1 MKRPV
6 VLGALLVLPLLFSI
20 TIYFPDILDIFED
33 MEDFPMEVQEVKK
46 GPPVYVGGKTCVTC
60 HTNEF
65 EQWSGSHHDLA
76 MQEATQDTVLGD
88 FNNTTFTN
96 FGLTSTFSQN
106 DGRFFV
112 RTDGPDGKLQDYEI
126 QYTFG
131 VTPLQQYLIEFP
143 GGRYQVLGIAWDT
156 RPVEE
161 GGQRWFHLYPDE
173 KIPHDDILHWT
184 GPNQNWNSR
193 CAECHSTNLRKN
205 YDLEHDRYETTW
217 SEIDV
222 SCEACHGPGS
232 NHVQWADALADGGDY
247 PDDGGKGLLV
257 RLKEHGDAEWTLDP
271 EKATATRREPLPSH
285 VQSETCARCHSR
297 RRVIHDDYIHGRSFL
312 DTHIP
317 SLLVEG
323 LYHRDGQIQ
332 DEVYVYG
339 SFLQSK
345 MYSAGVTCSDCHEPH
360 SLELYDQG
368 NGLCTR
374 CHRSTTFNT
383 PSHHFH
389 EPESPGAQCVACH
402 MPANVYMVVDPR
414 RDHSLR
420 IPRPDLSLTL
430 QSPNACNQCHKDRST
445 QWAVDAVTQWY
456 GSEHGNEPHFGEVL
470 QDGRAG
476 TPKANSGLASLMTDP
491 MKPGI
496 VRASAVALLRP
507 PVSPETMQALLKAL
521 EEKDPLIRST
531 AVSALEILEP
541 EHRLAVG
548 PRFLQDPVRAVRI
561 EAARVLASV
570 PPQRL
575 NFEERAALDVA
586 TTEFIDSQLAN
597 AEQPGSHGNLGLF
610 YADRGQ
616 FSQAEAAYRKALQ
629 LESSFYPALVNLAD
643 LYRLQSRD
651 QEGETILRQALK
663 LAPDDAN
670 VHHALGLLL
679 VRLSRKEEA
688 LEFFRQAATLQPDD
702 PRHTYVY
709 GIALNSMGRRGE
721 AITVLEE
728 AHHRHATNPQILQA
742 LLTLHRDQ
750 GNEKAVSHYA
760 EKLQKIL
767 LETPANR
774 RVPGP
779 RKEIG
784 NR

>member
-1 MKRPV
+1 
-6 VLGALLVLPLLFSI
+6 
-20 TIYFPDILDIFED
+20 
-33 MEDFPMEVQEVKK
+33 
-46 GPPVYVGGKTCVTC
+46 
-60 HTNEF
+60 
-65 EQWSGSHHDLA
+65 
-76 MQEATQDTVLGD
+76 
-88 FNNTTFTN
+88 
-96 FGLTSTFSQN
+96 
-106 DGRFFV
+106 
-112 RTDGPDGKLQDYEI
+112 
-126 QYTFG
+126 
-131 VTPLQQYLIEFP
+131 
-143 GGRYQVLGIAWDT
+143 
-156 RPVEE
+156 
-161 GGQRWFHLYPDE
+161 
-173 KIPHDDILHWT
+173 
-184 GPNQNWNSR
+184 
-193 CAECHSTNLRKN
+193 
-205 YDLEHDRYETTW
+205 
-217 SEIDV
+217 
-222 SCEACHGPGS
+222 
-232 NHVQWADALADGGDY
+232 
-247 PDDGGKGLLV
+247 
-257 RLKEHGDAEWTLDP
+257 
-271 EKATATRREPLPSH
+271 
-285 VQSETCARCHSR
+285 
-297 RRVIHDDYIHGRSFL
+297 
-312 DTHIP
+312 
-317 SLLVEG
+317 
-323 LYHRDGQIQ
+323 
-332 DEVYVYG
+332 
-339 SFLQSK
+339 
-345 MYSAGVTCSDCHEPH
+345 
-360 SLELYDQG
+360 
-368 NGLCTR
+368 
-374 CHRSTTFNT
+374 
-383 PSHHFH
+383 
-389 EPESPGAQCVACH
+389 

-414 RDHSLR
+414 RDHSFR

-430 QSPNACNQCHKDRST
+430 QSPNACNQCHKNRST

-586 TTEFIDSQLAN
+586 TTEFIASQLVN

-616 FSQAEAAYRKALQ
+616 FSQAESAYRKALQ

-767 LETPANR
+767 PETPANR